1 MRHNAFDALEKKKKE
16 GTLPPRERVIYP
28 SCERM
33 AIQPRSPPRL
43 IRDRYLDHRLI
54 NVRPGVAYTRNRDIT
69 SSCPGPTVLRAT
81 RLSREFPR
89 VVERSAL
96 ACCLVLP
103 AHTSTVSPRQSG
115 GRFPKR
121 SRNRRPIMRTGLFL
135 EATES
140 TDILIIFYSLVT
152 TRLWQPSNGGAGR
165 GEDSRRSWAGFRER
179 GYLRWLET

>member
-1 MRHNAFDALEKKKKE
+1 MTHLKKKKRRNVTSKRE
-16 GTLPPRERVIYP
+16 GNLPLLRKDGY
-28 SCERM
+28 SA
-33 AIQPRSPPRL
+33 AIPPRL